1 MVVKTDLCNFS
12 EWKIY
17 PGKGIRFVAKDGK
30 PYLFLSKRN
39 RNFSIKF
46 IFYYVENS
54 KPKDLDGLLLGEDFI
69 KKLNRP
75 KLAKLKEREMIEE
88 NKKELLK
95 VLLLIQLI
103 NLRTPKLKTKK
114 HWLSKLLDKS
124 RRERKL
130 KLPKDKEIKK
140 Q

>member
-54 KPKDLDGLLLGEDFI
+54 KPKDWDGLLLGEDFI